1 MHYCP
6 ISLDDVKRITDS
18 TTLQRISEFLFT
30 VSTRITASILK
41 QCTEKV
47 DLDSEGE
54 GTTSCVK
61 QSTNYYPKA
70 HSPAIN
76 WGKYNESGAISTQVS
91 QEHESETLW
100 GIYLHTVSIRHCIP

>member
-18 TTLQRISEFLFT
+18 TTLQRISEFWFT

-54 GTTSCVK
+54 PHHVSSKVRTT
-61 QSTNYYPKA
+61 TPK
-70 HSPAIN
+70 P
-76 WGKYNESGAISTQVS
+76 
-91 QEHESETLW
+91 
-100 GIYLHTVSIRHCIP
+100 IPQQ

>member
-1 MHYCP
+1 MLVAIASQCNSAEGLRKGALLPY
-6 ISLDDVKRITDS
+6 LLLTDS

-54 GTTSCVK
+54 PHHVSSKVRTT
-61 QSTNYYPKA
+61 TPK
-70 HSPAIN
+70 P
-76 WGKYNESGAISTQVS
+76 
-91 QEHESETLW
+91 
-100 GIYLHTVSIRHCIP
+100 IPQQ